1 MMSAFIKMDNIEKYY
16 ESSGNVTKAIDRIS
30 FEIKEGEFIGI
41 MGESGS
47 GKNFLAQYTWNGRYS
62 YGWTHLF

>member
-47 GKNFLAQYTWNGRYS
+47 GGHVKIRLS
-62 YGWTHLF
+62 